1 VIKAPTV
8 WAVSLALLASVAL
21 VPMPALAQRGGG
33 MARGGGGFVAGQTAG
48 GGAFVDGRGA
58 AGGTF
63 VAGRGPG
70 GGAFIA
76 GQTGARG
83 FVHGRDGF
91 HRHPFFFHRGFNS
104 FGTVVFYGAPYA
116 YWPYYDTSLYSQPL
130 AYSPP
135 PAYVPY
141 TPPVNS
147 TLTLSPPSPPT
158 PSVVEFPTGRYEL
171 RGDGITEPYR
181 WVWIPKPPTAPPAEP
196 PSPVPPTSGE
206 AGPTRHAPLYRW
218 TDEQGTLH
226 YTDRLTAV
234 PDRYR
239 AKARRGE
246 PS

>member
-1 VIKAPTV
+1 MAARPPDDAAAL
-8 WAVSLALLASVAL
+8 WAGTMGPEYEWPSRHIVARWYGPRITTR
-21 VPMPALAQRGGG
+21 VRGR
-33 MARGGGGFVAGQTAG
+33 A
-48 GGAFVDGRGA
+48 
-58 AGGTF
+58 
-63 VAGRGPG
+63 
-70 GGAFIA
+70 
-76 GQTGARG
+76 
-83 FVHGRDGF
+83 
-91 HRHPFFFHRGFNS
+91 
-104 FGTVVFYGAPYA
+104 
-116 YWPYYDTSLYSQPL
+116 
-130 AYSPP
+130 
-135 PAYVPY
+135 
-141 TPPVNS
+141 
-147 TLTLSPPSPPT
+147 
-158 PSVVEFPTGRYEL
+158 SVVEFPTGRYEL